1 MRAIWKWIVPVLTA
15 AAFLTAMWYGINT
28 YGWPGYTSTARALP
42 GPWAYETDAGDAGLV
57 RLPWTLAL
65 PSGTGQVALTAVLPK
80 WEDEGY
86 ALHFK
91 TMAQAVEVRVGGET
105 RYTFGG
111 SAGAKDFV
119 YRAATHINEVPLTQA
134 DSGRD
139 VAIILRSPPLFRTEL
154 GLLRAIWFGTQGD
167 LVRHQFHDG
176 LFTMLVSLSTLLIT
190 FSALLILLTYQGA
203 SLKQNLRLFLLAVLA
218 VLFFNTENAALWP
231 IFHHSPVLS
240 SLLDW
245 FFYIL
250 DPLLPLAAWMVLYT
264 LGLRFR
270 RWQKIWALGTGCAYI
285 AATALSLFGAFP
297 FNLTRPPFMV
307 CSMAFTLALVL
318 GRRGE
323 DGALPALTVPVLIL
337 LLGYYLD
344 YLKYVLMVLPFSA
357 RWSSFLQL
365 ELPFQF
371 CTGVALTAF
380 SLLTLRATME
390 ALSRMEA
397 DARAQTATAQI
408 QAQYAIHQ
416 YESICQRDAAT
427 RQLRHDMQHH
437 FRTAVSLLEQ
447 GRAAEAERY
456 LAGLADT
463 ATSLQAVRYCADQV
477 ADLTIGWYASCFSK
491 AGVPFAVKGS
501 IPPLRE
507 EAHAD
512 ICCILSNALQN
523 ALEGSAGVELRAR
536 PKGNA
541 LLLRVRNRTLLRSA
555 TQFPTTKKG
564 RGHGL
569 GLASMRA
576 AAQRH
581 GGSLRA
587 EAQDGVFWVDTVL
600 YGVIQQEEF

>member
-65 PSGTGQVALTAVLPK
+65 PSGTGQVALTAVLPE

-91 TMAQAVEVRVGGET
+91 TMEQAVEVRVGGET

-380 SLLTLRATME
+380 SLPRHAAPFPHSGFAAGAGEGGGGGALPRRA
-390 ALSRMEA
+390 
-397 DARAQTATAQI
+397 
-408 QAQYAIHQ
+408 
-416 YESICQRDAAT
+416 
-427 RQLRHDMQHH
+427 
-437 FRTAVSLLEQ
+437 
-447 GRAAEAERY
+447 
-456 LAGLADT
+456 
-463 ATSLQAVRYCADQV
+463 
-477 ADLTIGWYASCFSK
+477 
-491 AGVPFAVKGS
+491 
-501 IPPLRE
+501 
-507 EAHAD
+507 
-512 ICCILSNALQN
+512 
-523 ALEGSAGVELRAR
+523 
-536 PKGNA
+536 
-541 LLLRVRNRTLLRSA
+541 
-555 TQFPTTKKG
+555 
-564 RGHGL
+564 RGHGDVSAGGSIL
-569 GLASMRA
+569 RRPGGGSYHRLVRQLLFQSRRSLRRKGQYPAPAGGGPRRYMLYPVQRPAECPRGQRRRGKARRGASRPPKGERA
-576 AAQRH
+576 APPGEKPDASEERDPVPHHEEGEGPRSRACQHARRRPAPRRVSPR
-581 GGSLRA
+581 GGPGRRILGGHCALRRNPA
-587 EAQDGVFWVDTVL
+587 GGVLTRAGFSVRRPRPRRA
-600 YGVIQQEEF
+600 GGKRRAP